1 MVNLGGWQYLAA
13 FAATFVAAMLVTPLL
28 RRFALRRD
36 VVDAPDGD
44 RKVQAQAI
52 PYLGGV
58 AIAGSASVVLIIAA
72 SLRGNPGPDTQLL
85 LGVLGPAIVLAL
97 VGLLDDLRGL
107 TPLPRFLA
115 QSVAAALTSYLMARA
130 GTLGSVSG
138 NFWIDVVVTMFWVIG
153 VTNALNLLDNMDG
166 AASGTAAIA
175 GLGFAAIAAANGQFL
190 ITALA
195 LALAGACA
203 GFLVW
208 NHHPARIYMGDS
220 GSLFIGFMLAAIGV
234 RINLVHLPQLN
245 ALAIPVMVLALPIL
259 DTSLVVTSRIRRG
272 LSPFVGGLD
281 HLAHRLRRT
290 GLGVRGTVRTIW
302 VGAAFASGSAF
313 AVSRLG
319 AVAGA
324 VLIAVCAVAFVTT
337 FLYAYRL
344 PETGDL
350 TRS

>member
-1 MVNLGGWQYLAA
+1 MELGVLQYLAA
-13 FAATFVAAMLVTPLL
+13 FGAAFIAAVVATPLMRGL
-28 RRFALRRD
+28 ALRRD
-36 VVDAPDGD
+36 VVDAPDGE
-44 RKVQAQAI
+44 RKVQTHAI

-58 AIAGSASVVLIIAA
+58 AIAGSASLVLIAA
-72 SLRGNPGPDTQLL
+72 SLLRGAGGSDTRLL
-85 LGVLGPAIVLAL
+85 VGVLGPAVVLSA
-97 VGLLDDLRGL
+97 VGLLDDMRGL

-115 QSVAAALTSYLMARA
+115 QSAAAALTAYLMARA
-130 GTLGSVSG
+130 GTIGSITG
-138 NFWIDVVVTMFWVIG
+138 LFWVDIIITMFWVIG

-166 AASGTAAIA
+166 AASGTAGIA

-190 ITALA
+190 IAALA
-195 LALAGACA
+195 LALAGSCA

-220 GSLFIGFMLAAIGV
+220 GSLFIGFMLSAIGV
-234 RINLVHLPQLN
+234 RINLVHLPSLN
-245 ALAIPVMVLALPIL
+245 AMAIPVLVLALPIL
-259 DTSLVVTSRIRRG
+259 DTSLVVTSRLSRG

-290 GLGVRGTVRTIW
+290 GLGARGTVRTIW
-302 VGAAFASGSAF
+302 AG
-313 AVSRLG
+313 G
-319 AVAGA
+319 AVASTAAFGLSRLSAGA
-324 VLIAVCAVAFVTT
+324 GAILVAVCAVAFVAT